1 MQQQAEYMAL
11 IFCQSAVEMDQGPLY
26 SIGERGITLHLDK
39 PLNAVPAVWCLLST
53 PRVECSKLR
62 EQIYRLSVNHDRVTS
77 ANLCSIQQQQLV
89 TAAPQ
94 LLLHKMHLSQCTLQL
109 RQAALLHFADCDNA
123 MQSSPAMTE
132 QRSTG
137 QAAKCGAVSRH
148 CKR

>member
-62 EQIYRLSVNHDRVTS
+62 EQIYCLSVNHDRVTS

-89 TAAPQ
+89 TAAPR
-94 LLLHKMHLSQCTLQL
+94 LLLHKMHLNLNALCSYVKLHCCTLQIVT
-109 RQAALLHFADCDNA
+109 
-123 MQSSPAMTE
+123 MQ
-132 QRSTG
+132 
-137 QAAKCGAVSRH
+137 CGAHSGRTGND
-148 CKR
+148 